1 MSNKPGLLARL
12 MGRQNPAPVVS
23 SLAMAVLNRSL
34 LAEPTLA
41 QAIIGG
47 YLSGTITSDDTQMRV
62 ERVPM
67 AAPAAD
73 KETSGSI
80 GVLNITGGLVNRP
93 MPGASGPGPM
103 SYAAIREEFDEL
115 LNDDSVTA
123 IVLRI
128 ESPGGMASGCFDLS
142 DHIFRAR
149 GKKPLIGLADDY
161 AYSAGY
167 ALIAACDEIW
177 VSRTGGVGSVGVC
190 GFHEDWSEGNRQMG
204 VKVTAVYAGA
214 HKIDFSQDFPLS
226 HDARTRWQAWIDD
239 DYSMFVATIARYRG
253 LAEDVVR
260 GTEANIYFGQQA
272 IDAGMATHLGTWQ
285 DVVAHLGSPGVDPPA
300 AGNDGADDDDDALA
314 IDAPAT
320 AAAIGTT
327 TGDGTGEALP
337 AVDAS
342 AYPDNASELAV
353 DAPPATEN
361 ASAAAGDAPLPA
373 ADQQPSFAERATALA
388 VAVTGSDLPATLQVA
403 LIRRAPRDNESPAD
417 AIAYAVAVRDACAA
431 AMKGGESLAPDYVGN
446 NTDLATVR
454 QQLLGLKADDGPG
467 EIVTALPA
475 SDAEKRA
482 AATRAALNPVAIYQK
497 RGN

>member
-1 MSNKPGLLARL
+1 MSNKSGLLARL

-73 KETSGSI
+73 KETAGSI

-115 LNDDSVTA
+115 LHDDSVTA

-142 DHIFRAR
+142 DHIFQSR

-214 HKIDFSQDFPLS
+214 HKIDFSPDFPLT
-226 HDARTRWQAWIDD
+226 DAARARWQTWIDD

-253 LAEDVVR
+253 LAEDFVR
-260 GTEANIYFGQQA
+260 ETEANIYFGQQA

-300 AGNDGADDDDDALA
+300 ADKDVGADDDALA
-314 IDAPAT
+314 TDIPAT
-320 AAAIGTT
+320 AAATDTI

-337 AVDAS
+337 EIDAS
-342 AYPDNASELAV
+342 AYPENSSELSV
-353 DAPPATEN
+353 DAPPPAASNTE
-361 ASAAAGDAPLPA
+361 A
-373 ADQQPSFAERATALA
+373 ADQQPSFAERVTKLA
-388 VAVTGSDLPATLQVA
+388 EAVTGSDLPATLQVA

-431 AMKGGESLAPDYVGN
+431 AMSGGESLAPDYVGN
-446 NTDLATVR
+446 NTDLAAVR